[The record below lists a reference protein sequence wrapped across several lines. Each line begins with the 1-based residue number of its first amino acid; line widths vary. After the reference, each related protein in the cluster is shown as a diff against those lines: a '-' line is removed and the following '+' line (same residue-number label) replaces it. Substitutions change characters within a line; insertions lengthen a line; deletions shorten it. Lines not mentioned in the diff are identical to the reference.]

1 MMHSCPVVTLTALAL
16 LASVA
21 DAQDRYYG
29 RSVVATQYGIVATSQ
44 VSASQAGARVLE
56 GATPQQRVGR
66 RCLHR

>member
-44 VSASQAGARVLE
+44 V
-56 GATPQQRVGR
+56 
-66 RCLHR
+66 